1 MRRQQAGLTLV
12 EVLAV
17 VVLMTILY
25 AAAAQALSAGIRY
38 DERLASSDARDRSSE
53 TFESAVRSLLLRAYL
68 TPNATSETT
77 YFVASS
83 GLINQGDGTGDPDT
97 LTFSVTGSRLSAS
110 VLDRNLTFE
119 SANESIGPRGGV
131 AEVGISPSAT
141 GQPSGAATG
150 AVYLRTQR
158 PGDGD
163 PTQGGTES
171 TLASNVTGLRF
182 EFYDGSTWISTWD
195 TRTQTTKRLPAAVRV
210 SYTSDEAAER
220 TFTVKLAASDVTRD
234 NPITEGG

>member
-1 MRRQQAGLTLV
+1 M

-38 DERLASSDARDRSSE
+38 DERLSDSDARDRTSE
-53 TFESAVRSLLLRAYL
+53 TFESTVLSLLLRAYL
-68 TPNATSETT
+68 TPNATTETT
-77 YFVASS
+77 YFVASA
-83 GLINQGDGTGDPDT
+83 GLINQGDGTGDADT
-97 LTFSVTGSRLSAS
+97 LTFSVTGSRLPAS

-119 SANESIGPRGGV
+119 TANETIGPRGGV

-163 PTQGGTES
+163 PTQGGTET
-171 TLASNVTGLRF
+171 TLASNISGLSF
-182 EFYDGSTWISTWD
+182 EFYDGTSWIAAWD
-195 TRTQTTKRLPAAVRV
+195 TRTQPTKRLPAAVRV
-210 SYTSDEAAER
+210 SYTTDGEAER
-220 TFTVKLAASDVTRD
+220 TFTVKMAASDVTRD